1 MRTGVPVPSLLT
13 IHSSDRTPTTGPII
27 LPRSQHAISR
37 RSIDA
42 DALKVLYRLKD
53 NKHLAYLVGGSVR
66 DLLLGRRPKDF
77 DVGTSAHP
85 SVVKRLFRNCWI
97 IGRRFRLAHV
107 RFGSKVIEVA
117 TFRRHVPAGTEA
129 EPPMHE
135 PTARPGPPPATSEAE
150 SAQGAPADH
159 HRQYVRDNTF
169 GTPEEDAFRRDFTI
183 NALFYD
189 IASFSVIDYVGGLQ
203 DLDARLMRCIG
214 DPDGRFIEDP
224 IRMLRA
230 ITLAARLDFQIDTP
244 TYDAILRHRAAI
256 TLSAP
261 ARLLEELYKIL
272 RSGASARVFR
282 GLAEAGLLAHI
293 AQEVDRMASDRFWQ
307 SLEDLDAYRA
317 RFEAVPSSLTS
328 AILLGTLVV
337 PLGVLDVA
345 DRFSR
350 PPRDGAPAQPDVS
363 LGNLPVARRDIERL
377 RRITVLCRRMR
388 DPRTSERV
396 QRRLTFGQE
405 FQDALTWIEVYDHA
419 PALLEHWRTV
429 AAKSGAASSIEDS
442 TTRRR
447 RRKRRRRRGRGP
459 APPPPIAPLE

>member
-1 MRTGVPVPSLLT
+1 MPSLPT
-13 IHSSDRTPTTGPII
+13 VHASHRTPPTGPII
-27 LPRSQHAISR
+27 LPRSQHTISR

-53 NKHLAYLVGGSVR
+53 QKHLAYLVGGSVR

-135 PTARPGPPPATSEAE
+135 PTARAGPPPSTESE
-150 SAQGAPADH
+150 SPQGAPADR

-230 ITLAARLDFQIDTP
+230 IALAARLDFQIDTP

-256 TLSAP
+256 TRSAP

-293 AQEVDRMASDRFWQ
+293 APETNRMVSDRFWQ
-307 SLEDLDAYRA
+307 SLGDLDAYHA

-328 AILLGTLVV
+328 TILLGTLVV
-337 PLGVLDVA
+337 PLGMLDVP
-345 DRFSR
+345 DHSSR
-350 PPRDGAPAQPDVS
+350 PPRDGAPEQPDVS
-363 LGNLPVARRDIERL
+363 LGDLPVARRDIERI
-377 RRITVLCRRMR
+377 RRIVALCRRMR

-405 FQDALTWIEVYDHA
+405 FQDALTWIEIHDHA
-419 PALLEHWRTV
+419 PALLEHWCTI
-429 AAKSGAASSIEDS
+429 AAGSGTPSSIENG
-442 TTRRR
+442 TTHRR
-447 RRKRRRRRGRGP
+447 RRKRRRRRGGGP
-459 APPPPIAPLE
+459 APPRPAPLE